1 MPYVVAA
8 VHPAKGTRVRAE
20 LESRRAAIG
29 SAQDLHRAGFDV
41 SVTAPDGQVMRPAE
55 TPPEPAPPC
64 PQAS

>member
-41 SVTAPDGQVMRPAE
+41 SVTAPDGQVMRPDDGQR
-55 TPPEPAPPC
+55 P
-64 PQAS
+64 SSSSS